1 MSLSLINI
9 KNLSIGKKLFSGFI
23 LLIIIIVFTS
33 LFSVNSLKNIDN
45 SALKT
50 TSANKIGNL
59 LDSAIRD
66 RMTFMYTGDVK
77 AIEKNGAAI
86 KQMQEIIH
94 QDANLDWSGNT
105 QEIFSAMT
113 KDVNDYSVLRDL
125 FFSKN
130 RERELKVKSVSQSE
144 SLDVLNTLQNKL
156 SEGALDRDSL
166 VKAYDLLN
174 SFSALRESANVLT
187 SLHTDDSYK
196 SFEQAYQKTEALYIK
211 QSTQLSDSSKELL
224 QPVWDYFRQFKING
238 DAYFSAAVESR
249 NSAAK
254 MGVVANDLQKN
265 VTNLIS
271 AQDAINK
278 QVIGKSIIIVL
289 SFSVIATLV
298 GLLVSSF
305 ITRQITRPIKEN
317 LTLAEHIT
325 SGDLTS
331 EVTVYSE
338 DELGKLTRTMSV
350 MNNRLNEMVGGI
362 RESVIHLASASTQIA
377 VGNAD
382 LASRTEQQSA
392 AVVETAAS
400 MEQLTS
406 TVKLNADNAIQ
417 ASVLATSATN
427 DAREGGKVVDEV
439 ISTMHGIADS
449 SKQIT
454 AIISVING
462 IAFQTNILALNAAV
476 EAARAGEQGR
486 GFAVVA
492 AEVRNLAQRS
502 ASAAKEIETLI
513 NNSVSR
519 IVTGTELVSMA
530 GKKMADIV
538 MSITHVSHII
548 SEISTSSNEQ
558 SQGIEQIGKAV
569 TEMDATTQQNAALVH
584 ESSAAAVSLEHQ
596 AESLSQLVSVFKL
609 KKNMQQKTVYNANLL
624 EPKKDMVIQSK
635 PAEGEWLSF

>member
-77 AIEKNGAAI
+77 AIEKNGEAI

-94 QDANLDWSGNT
+94 QDGNLDWSGNT
-105 QEIFSAMT
+105 QTIFNAMT
-113 KDVNDYSVLRDL
+113 KDVNDYSVLRDM

-144 SLDVLNTLQNKL
+144 SLEVLNTLQNKL
-156 SEGALDRDSL
+156 SEGTLDRDVL

-196 SFEQAYQKTEALYIK
+196 NFEQAYQKTEALYIK
-211 QSTQLSDSSKELL
+211 QSTQLSDAGKELL
-224 QPVWDYFRQFKING
+224 QPAWGYFRQFKING

-249 NSAAK
+249 NAAAK

-265 VTNLIS
+265 VSNLIS

-317 LTLAEHIT
+317 LALAEHIS

-350 MNNRLNEMVGGI
+350 MNNRLNEMVSGI

-377 VGNAD
+377 AGNAD

-392 AVVETAAS
+392 AVVQTAAS

-492 AEVRNLAQRS
+492 GEVRNLAQRS

-519 IVTGTELVSMA
+519 IVTGTDLVSMA

-548 SEISTSSNEQ
+548 NEISTSSNEQ

-596 AESLSQLVSVFKL
+596 AQSLSQMVSVFKL
-609 KKNMQQKTVYNANLL
+609 KKVIQQKAVYSVNPV
-624 EPKKDMVIQSK
+624 ESKKDKTIQSK
-635 PAEGEWLSF
+635 PVEGEWLSF

>member
-1 MSLSLINI
+1 
-9 KNLSIGKKLFSGFI
+9 
-23 LLIIIIVFTS
+23 
-33 LFSVNSLKNIDN
+33 
-45 SALKT
+45 
-50 TSANKIGNL
+50 
-59 LDSAIRD
+59 
-66 RMTFMYTGDVK
+66 
-77 AIEKNGAAI
+77 
-86 KQMQEIIH
+86 
-94 QDANLDWSGNT
+94 
-105 QEIFSAMT
+105 
-113 KDVNDYSVLRDL
+113 
-125 FFSKN
+125 
-130 RERELKVKSVSQSE
+130 
-144 SLDVLNTLQNKL
+144 
-156 SEGALDRDSL
+156 
-166 VKAYDLLN
+166 
-174 SFSALRESANVLT
+174 
-187 SLHTDDSYK
+187 
-196 SFEQAYQKTEALYIK
+196 
-211 QSTQLSDSSKELL
+211 
-224 QPVWDYFRQFKING
+224 
-238 DAYFSAAVESR
+238 
-249 NSAAK
+249 

-609 KKNMQQKTVYNANLL
+609 KKSMQQKTVYNVNLL
-624 EPKKDMVIQSK
+624 EPKKDKVIQSK